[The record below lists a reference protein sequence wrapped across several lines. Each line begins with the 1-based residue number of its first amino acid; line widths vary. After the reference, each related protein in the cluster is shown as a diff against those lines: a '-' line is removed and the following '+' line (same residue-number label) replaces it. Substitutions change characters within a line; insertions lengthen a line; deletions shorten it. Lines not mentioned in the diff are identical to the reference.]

1 MWSIGG
7 LQEIDIDCPVDRG
20 IASSRI
26 TTLTAENKSR
36 VKTEISI
43 VLALSLGA
51 SAVYSIVSIISRL
64 TAETRLADQTATI
77 NRQLSDREWL
87 DFSYQFLGIAL
98 GLAPVALVLFL
109 LWEKSRSPF
118 ELIGFDLRQPARD
131 ILRGTWLAAIIGIP
145 GLGLYVAAR
154 QLGIS
159 AEVIPADLASYWW
172 TIPMLLF
179 AAVKASL
186 LEEIIVVGYL
196 FHRLDQLGF
205 SKKAQI
211 LFSATLR
218 ATYHLYQGFW
228 GFIGNFVMGLVFGY
242 LYQRF
247 GRVMPLIVAHFLLDA
262 AIFVGYSALKDVL
275 TFL

>member
-1 MWSIGG
+1 LPPTVIAFLVAQGN
-7 LQEIDIDCPVDRG
+7 
-20 IASSRI
+20 ASSRI

-36 VKTEISI
+36 LKTEISI

-51 SAVYSIVSIISRL
+51 SAIYSIVSIISRL

-186 LEEIIVVGYL
+186 LEEIVVVGYL

-218 ATYHLYQGFW
+218 ATYHLYQGFG

-247 GRVMPLIVAHFLLDA
+247 GRVMPLVVAHFLLDA
-262 AIFVGYSALKDVL
+262 AIFVGYSALKDAL